1 MISKLLQI
9 PEDLINNSQDNGE
22 ISHIFKTKILAIK
35 VFKVFKVFE
44 NKRITFEV
52 LCQNLVSVESRTNIQ
67 SILMDGIKKI
77 ISHEKKNSSN
87 FK

>member
-1 MISKLLQI
+1 MNSKLLQI

-22 ISHIFKTKILAIK
+22 ISNIFKTKILAI
-35 VFKVFKVFE
+35 KVFKVFE

-52 LCQNLVSVESRTNIQ
+52 LCQNLVSVESRTTIQ

-77 ISHEKKNSSN
+77 ISYEKKISSN

>member
-1 MISKLLQI
+1 MNSKLLQI
-9 PEDLINNSQDNGE
+9 SEDLINNSQDNGE

-52 LCQNLVSVESRTNIQ
+52 LCQSLVSVESRTTIQ
-67 SILMDGIKKI
+67 SILMDGIKKNHI
-77 ISHEKKNSSN
+77 I
-87 FK
+87 

>member
-1 MISKLLQI
+1 MNSKLLQI
-9 PEDLINNSQDNGE
+9 SEDLINNSQDNGE

-35 VFKVFKVFE
+35 VFKVFE

-52 LCQNLVSVESRTNIQ
+52 LCQNLVSVESRITIQ

>member
-1 MISKLLQI
+1 I
-9 PEDLINNSQDNGE
+9 
-22 ISHIFKTKILAIK
+22 
-35 VFKVFKVFE
+35 KVFKVFE

-52 LCQNLVSVESRTNIQ
+52 LCQNLVSVESRTTIQ

-77 ISHEKKNSSN
+77 ISYEKKISSN

>member
-1 MISKLLQI
+1 MNSKLLQI

-35 VFKVFKVFE
+35 VFKVFE
-44 NKRITFEV
+44 IKRITFEV
-52 LCQNLVSVESRTNIQ
+52 LCQNLVSVESRTTIQ

-77 ISHEKKNSSN
+77 ISYEKKISSN